1 MTSLNQH
8 RSFFIVSSNNG
19 AIRLTVA
26 GTLVIH
32 VGVVEMQSRSKLN
45 ETSGLLGTVTV
56 AAGVGCS

>member
-1 MTSLNQH
+1 M
-8 RSFFIVSSNNG
+8 
-19 AIRLTVA
+19 A

-56 AAGVGCS
+56 AAGVRLLLTTG